1 MAAFTIA
8 ISTSILL
15 KCCLVARLN
24 LLLDV
29 IVVGL
34 KKSMTYETGDEF
46 SKRNSGNKIFKPKWS
61 QEDIKVV
68 PTNAYGVIE
77 FHGAGKRTRA
87 KVQCIWVAYDITY

>member
-1 MAAFTIA
+1 MNFQ
-8 ISTSILL
+8 
-15 KCCLVARLN
+15 R
-24 LLLDV
+24 
-29 IVVGL
+29 
-34 KKSMTYETGDEF
+34 ETQETKF
-46 SKRNSGNKIFKPKWS
+46 FKPKWS